1 MAKAI
6 IRKFSI
12 AKAMIRKFFIV
23 KASVEDPDQNWIRIQ
38 ELYESGYVFQV
49 RIHTGKNW
57 IN

>member
-1 MAKAI
+1 
-6 IRKFSI
+6 
-12 AKAMIRKFFIV
+12 MIRKFFIV